1 MKTPLERGFFSRGRT
16 QRSGQRSGLNR
27 GLRNGMASR
36 VIGPWDWI
44 IAPALICVIVTIV
57 LGTPFQPFGFQLPE
71 PVSPL
76 ILAFV
81 WPLIRPSYIAPVVLG
96 ALGIFLDCYW
106 SAPLGFYTLTLMLVY
121 GVLVTIRTYVV
132 GQEWIVVFGIFVAT
146 ELVFFTI
153 GVILMALDTG
163 FVVRLWGIF
172 EQIFAT
178 TLLFPVVL
186 YLLEK
191 YVHADVR
198 FS

>member
-1 MKTPLERGFFSRGRT
+1 MKPPHNRGFFTRSRT
-16 QRSGQRSGLNR
+16 QKSGLNR

-36 VIGPWDWI
+36 IIGPWDWI
-44 IAPALICVIVTIV
+44 IAPALICVAATIV
-57 LGTPFQPFGFQLPE
+57 LGTPVQPFGLQLPE
-71 PVSPL
+71 PVIPL

-96 ALGIFLDCYW
+96 ALGIFLDFYW
-106 SAPLGFYTLTLMLVY
+106 SAPMGFYTLGLMLVY
-121 GVLVTIRTYVV
+121 GVLITIRTYVI
-132 GQEWIVVFGIFVAT
+132 GQEWIVLFGIFVVT
-146 ELVFFTI
+146 ELVFFTL

-163 FVVRLWGIF
+163 SFVRLFGIF

-178 TLLFPVVL
+178 TMLFPVVL

>member
-1 MKTPLERGFFSRGRT
+1 MKRPLERGFFSRGRT
-16 QRSGQRSGLNR
+16 QKGGLNK

-36 VIGPWDWI
+36 IIGPWDWI
-44 IAPALICVIVTIV
+44 IAPALICILFTVV
-57 LGTPFQPFGFQLPE
+57 LGTPLQPFGFQLPE
-71 PVSPL
+71 PVAPL

-81 WPLIRPSYIAPVVLG
+81 WPLIRPSYIAPLVLG
-96 ALGIFLDCYW
+96 VLGFFLDFYW
-106 SAPLGFYTLTLMLVY
+106 SAPLGFYTLGLMLVY
-121 GVLVTIRTYVV
+121 GVLVTVRTYVV
-132 GQEWIVVFGIFVAT
+132 GQEWIVLFGIFIAT
-146 ELVFFTI
+146 ELVFFAFGT
-153 GVILMALDTG
+153 ILMALDTG
-163 FVVRLWGIF
+163 SVVRLWGLF